1 MTVGNIQHVV
11 ISGSSTTEATPWP
24 TWATWA
30 KSIFGWS
37 SVTDI
42 SARGLGNEAIVLKA
56 IHTASKLEGNV
67 FVIVQLTPVDKW
79 DWYVQNP
86 ELVKKIDQEKHPVTR
101 LASTDPAGF
110 WCTGSWF
117 PLWKQHYQEHYLSTD
132 YQCYKTLQM
141 ISWFQMICQQQGWQY
156 HILFDSPVLSVTER
170 DLLDNQLT
178 PDQCNKLTLTQN
190 TICETALKFVDL
202 DNIYLPGIV
211 GHCCLTNQPW
221 LHSKFGPHP
230 GSGAHLA
237 FVKDV
242 LIPQLGTTFEIAV
255 PPDRLY
261 DQAQRF
267 QDLVRE

>member
-1 MTVGNIQHVV
+1 
-11 ISGSSTTEATPWP
+11 
-24 TWATWA
+24 
-30 KSIFGWS
+30 
-37 SVTDI
+37 
-42 SARGLGNEAIVLKA
+42 
-56 IHTASKLEGNV
+56 
-67 FVIVQLTPVDKW
+67 
-79 DWYVQNP
+79 
-86 ELVKKIDQEKHPVTR
+86 
-101 LASTDPAGF
+101 
-110 WCTGSWF
+110 
-117 PLWKQHYQEHYLSTD
+117 
-132 YQCYKTLQM
+132 M

-170 DLLDNQLT
+170 DLLDNRLT

-221 LHSKFGPHP
+221 LHSRFGPHP

-255 PPDRLY
+255 PPERLY
-261 DQAQRF
+261 DRAQRF